1 LRLAARAWGADG
13 RRGPRACAVAGAL
26 GCAVAAAL
34 ALLTLP
40 SPAGA
45 AELPLGP
52 RSLAETRATVRV
64 APGVTWTR
72 IVRSGGPWRVN
83 VLTVDSA
90 AISGRVGAVLSNG
103 RAVGRERTSSMARR
117 TRAVA
122 GVNAGF
128 FNGGGNPVGA
138 LSVRGRLVSEP
149 VGGRSALLIPRS
161 PGARPEIAP
170 LRFAGEV
177 AIGARRRLLDGVD
190 RTPGLIPACGGR
202 GGDRPTESPNAT
214 ATCSDSSELV
224 MFTRSY
230 GAATP
235 GAGPLA
241 RSFEVAVRDGAVTGV
256 RRSGGSRIPPRGY
269 VLAGTGDAARF
280 LRGTATVD
288 ARPAVRVTLRAG
300 GRSLEPASYEAI
312 VSGGP
317 RLLRAGL
324 IRVGSIAEG
333 FAPPGGSSFFNAFVV
348 ARNPRTLAGIRADG
362 RLLLVTID
370 GRRRGW
376 SAGASLVEAA
386 RVMRALGA
394 RDALNLDGGG
404 STTMTVGRRVVN
416 RPSDRAGERPVS
428 DGLFVLP

>member
-1 LRLAARAWGADG
+1 VRAATA
-13 RRGPRACAVAGAL
+13 
-26 GCAVAAAL
+26 AAAL
-34 ALLTLP
+34 LAALAAP

-72 IVRSGGPWRVN
+72 IVRSGGPWRVH
-83 VLTVDSA
+83 VLTVA
-90 AISGRVGAVLSNG
+90 RQAIAGRVGAVLSNG
-103 RAVGRERTSSMARR
+103 RAIGRERTSSMARR

-138 LSVRGRLVSEP
+138 LGVRGRLVSEP

-161 PGARPEIAP
+161 PEERPEIAP
-170 LRFAGEV
+170 LRFAGE
-177 AIGARRRLLDGVD
+177 ASIGQRRRLLDGVD

-214 ATCSDSSELV
+214 ATCTDPSELV
-224 MFTRSY
+224 VFTRSY
-230 GAATP
+230 GAPTP
-235 GAGPLA
+235 SGALN
-241 RSFEVAVRDGAVTGV
+241 VTVRNGTVSGTL
-256 RRSGGSRIPPRGY
+256 RSGGSGVPRGGY

-280 LRGTATVD
+280 LRDHA
-288 ARPAVRVTLRAG
+288 ARGSRAVVTPTLRAG
-300 GRSLEPASYEAI
+300 SRAIEPAAYEAI

-324 IRVGSIAEG
+324 VRIGSIAEG

-376 SAGASLVEAA
+376 SAGASLLEAA
-386 RVMRALGA
+386 RVMRVLGA

-404 STTMTVGRRVVN
+404 STTMTVRGRVVN
-416 RPSDRAGERPVS
+416 RPSDRTGERPVS

>member
-1 LRLAARAWGADG
+1 LR
-13 RRGPRACAVAGAL
+13 
-26 GCAVAAAL
+26 AAAL
-34 ALLTLP
+34 LAIAALLAAAPT
-40 SPAGA
+40 AGA
-45 AELPLGP
+45 AGLPLGP
-52 RSLAETRATVRV
+52 GSLAETRATMRV
-64 APGVTWTR
+64 ASGVTWTR

-83 VLTVDSA
+83 VLTVNRD
-90 AISGRVGAVLSNG
+90 AIAGRVGAVLSNG
-103 RAVGRERTSSMARR
+103 RATGRERTSSMARR
-117 TRAVA
+117 TRAAA

-138 LSVRGRLVSEP
+138 LAARRRLVSEP
-149 VGGRSALLIPRS
+149 VGGRSALLVPRS
-161 PGARPEIAP
+161 PEARLEIAP

-177 AIGARRRLLDGVD
+177 AIGTRRRLLDGVD

-214 ATCSDSSELV
+214 ATCTDPSELV

-230 GAATP
+230 GASTP
-235 GAGPLA
+235 AGSLD
-241 RSFEVAVRDGAVTGV
+241 VAVRNGTVTGT
-256 RRSGGSRIPPRGY
+256 RRSGGSRVPRDGY

-280 LRGTATVD
+280 LRDQATVG
-288 ARPAVRVTLRAG
+288 ARPDVRLTLRAG
-300 GRSLEPASYEAI
+300 GRSLDPAAYEAI

-333 FAPPGGSSFFNAFVV
+333 FAPPGGSSFFNSFVV

-416 RPSDRAGERPVS
+416 RPSDRTGERPVS